1 MGVCRHNFGIKENR
15 YTGKHKCQNGKDE
28 MNYTVELIKS
38 RRRTIGFQ
46 IKQPGVLTVRAP
58 YGVPQREI
66 DKIIAR
72 HEEWIQ
78 KQMEVAAARAESAD
92 RQQASPKYT
101 KEEIREMV
109 DQGRQKIPPRVQA
122 YAERMGV
129 TYGKITIRSMKT
141 RWGSCTAQGN
151 ISLNCLL
158 TLVPEAVMDYVI
170 VHELCHRI
178 EMNHSS
184 RFWRLVET
192 VLPDYKIQKQW
203 LKEHG
208 ADLVKG
214 LE

>member
-1 MGVCRHNFGIKENR
+1 
-15 YTGKHKCQNGKDE
+15 
-28 MNYTVELIKS
+28 
-38 RRRTIGFQ
+38 
-46 IKQPGVLTVRAP
+46 
-58 YGVPQREI
+58 VPQREI

-101 KEEIREMV
+101 KEEIREMI

>member
-1 MGVCRHNFGIKENR
+1 
-15 YTGKHKCQNGKDE
+15 
-28 MNYTVELIKS
+28 
-38 RRRTIGFQ
+38 
-46 IKQPGVLTVRAP
+46 
-58 YGVPQREI
+58 
-66 DKIIAR
+66 
-72 HEEWIQ
+72 
-78 KQMEVAAARAESAD
+78 
-92 RQQASPKYT
+92 
-101 KEEIREMV
+101 
-109 DQGRQKIPPRVQA
+109 
-122 YAERMGV
+122 
-129 TYGKITIRSMKT
+129 MKT